1 MNTRKGNALFS
12 WNHRGEAKN
21 MFDLI
26 FPVKSRDYVQIYKSN
41 AKYFVKTVHI
51 EMYHFHIIFREITK
65 ILWEYV
71 IIA

>member
-1 MNTRKGNALFS
+1 
-12 WNHRGEAKN
+12 

-65 ILWEYV
+65 IL
-71 IIA
+71 